1 MKNITDKTK
10 KRLIISVGLVISIA
24 LIILIVAQFKKV
36 PVKEVDI
43 PAQSTETNTADAD
56 SQNPKEVKGTVKTP
70 AAVLKE
76 TQKDNGAVDTGTHQ
90 KIQSDVPEKPTE
102 PSFDS
107 TKEPSIEKV
116 DPTKQKDKPSQPV
129 QPSKPTKPEKKTETK
144 TQPSGG
150 LPGFDNVPD
159 GGKNQVIDGKSDGD
173 IDKPVGTMN

>member
-1 MKNITDKTK
+1 MKNISDKTK
-10 KRLIISVGLVISIA
+10 KRLIVSVGLAVSIV
-24 LIILIVAQFKKV
+24 LIILIAVQFKKE

-43 PAQSTETNTADAD
+43 PAQSTETNTAAAD
-56 SQNPKEVKGTVKTP
+56 NQNPKEVKGTVKTP
-70 AAVLKE
+70 ATVSEE
-76 TQKDNGAVDTGTHQ
+76 TQKDNGAVDTGTDQ

-116 DPTKQKDKPSQPV
+116 EPTKQKDKPSQTVP
-129 QPSKPTKPEKKTETK
+129 PSKPTKPEKKTGTK
-144 TQPSGG
+144 TQTSGG

-173 IDKPVGTMN
+173 INKPVGTMN